1 MKVLVIPMA
10 AMAETGGPSSRCK
23 SLAEGFKKAGIDVA
37 ACMAEDINFR
47 KMDGIRNFYLDVPM
61 PLGLPKCIATRS
73 FPIAEKLGI
82 TARKT
87 VNSFDQV
94 LTFTGN
100 LNYGYL
106 KKSVESVRRA
116 VQDFKPDIIYSE
128 FNISAIIAAKA
139 DGIPLYTTV
148 SYPTQH
154 EYAHNSKLAEGLNKL
169 LNELSLPEVESALQ
183 LFDWADRR
191 FCPSI
196 YELEPIEKLKGISEG
211 ICYCGTFKAAEEFR
225 TSEQA
230 ETDRKTDT
238 GKEHRSRN
246 RILVYMG
253 NGTISASKTLKVMKE
268 AFRDSEYDIYIA
280 SKKLRE
286 ESDGNIH
293 VAPRWDFSKLL
304 PESVLFINHGGQ
316 NSIADGLLYGV
327 PELIVPGKV
336 FERKYNAKSVEDN
349 GAGTVLPYTDFDAT
363 NIMALTEKTVRDR
376 SFERNA
382 RSLGQKLLDAGG
394 VGKIIDTFY
403 RL

>member
-61 PLGLPKCIATRS
+61 PLGLPRCIATRS

-94 LTFTGN
+94 L
-100 LNYGYL
+100 
-106 KKSVESVRRA
+106 
-116 VQDFKPDIIYSE
+116 
-128 FNISAIIAAKA
+128 ISAIIAAKA
-139 DGIPLYTTV
+139 EQIPLYTTV

-154 EYAHNSKLAEGLNKL
+154 EYAHNSKLAAGLNKL

-230 ETDRKTDT
+230 ETDKKNDT
-238 GKEHRSRN
+238 GKEHLSRN

-349 GAGTVLPYTDFDAT
+349 GAGTVLPYTDFDAAH
-363 NIMALTEKTVRDR
+363 IRALTEKTVRDR